1 MDLVEPQED
10 QIWTRSPIITC
21 PIHAP
26 TLTWA
31 HKGISGYQISMSTQI
46 LYPKVL
52 RIYVYS
58 SFPRIHSLE

>member
-1 MDLVEPQED
+1 MDVVDPQED
-10 QIWTRSPIITC
+10 QIWTSSPIITC

-26 TLTWA
+26 TLTCA
-31 HKGISGYQISMSTQI
+31 HKGISGYQIATQI